1 MTLQNIYHA
10 LEYIFKYELISSYK
24 IYTINFFQ
32 RFLSVMM
39 SHSQL
44 PSDENIISA
53 FELFLKTKRFSVTNK
68 FDVLGFVNELW
79 IIL

>member
-1 MTLQNIYHA
+1 MALQNIYHA

-24 IYTINFFQ
+24 IYTKNFLQ

-44 PSDENIISA
+44 PSDENIISCI
-53 FELFLKTKRFSVTNK
+53 
-68 FDVLGFVNELW
+68 W
-79 IIL
+79 IIFENKKVFRD